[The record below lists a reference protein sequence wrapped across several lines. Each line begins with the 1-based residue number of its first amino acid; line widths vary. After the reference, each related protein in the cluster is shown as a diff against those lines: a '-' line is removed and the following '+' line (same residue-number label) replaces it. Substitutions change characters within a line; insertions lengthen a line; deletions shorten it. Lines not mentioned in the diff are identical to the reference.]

1 MAPHDGSDDP
11 TGLLYGFHTVLEA
24 LQSRTRAIQRLWV
37 IRSDGRYFP
46 LTRLAK
52 ERGIPFSIESRERLD
67 QLANDRHHQGVVAN
81 ITSKEYLEGEELL
94 DSLLESPT
102 PALLVVLDQIQ
113 DPHNLGAVIRSV
125 DAAGAHGIV
134 IPKHRAVGIT
144 GGVAKA
150 SAGALEYVQIARV
163 ANTGK
168 FIEECQKQDI
178 VTVALDPEGHSS
190 YSEIDMT
197 GPIALVF
204 GSEGEGIRPIVRRKC
219 DQQVHIPM
227 KGRINSLNVSV
238 SVAVTLFE
246 AVRQRMGTKG

>member
-125 DAAGAHGIV
+125 DAAGGTDWSALAGRGPGREDAPRGAEHSTCGQGTAHSGAEDGAQQA
-134 IPKHRAVGIT
+134 H
-144 GGVAKA
+144 
-150 SAGALEYVQIARV
+150 AGAAGKRGNSSARSR
-163 ANTGK
+163 AGSR
-168 FIEECQKQDI
+168 CD
-178 VTVALDPEGHSS
+178 AD
-190 YSEIDMT
+190 
-197 GPIALVF
+197 GPGAR
-204 GSEGEGIRPIVRRKC
+204 GCRSGRRRVRRR
-219 DQQVHIPM
+219 HHEPA
-227 KGRINSLNVSV
+227 L
-238 SVAVTLFE
+238 
-246 AVRQRMGTKG
+246 QRPA